1 MHRHRSFV
9 AAVAVIAV
17 IGISAC
23 SDEDRSDL
31 ADTANSIA
39 EDVGDAAQS
48 AATAV
53 GDAVDEAGNDAAELA
68 ARNIATQQGEEQF
81 ATAGY
86 PLDDGGLSCEATV
99 EDGVDGV
106 AIDCTGT
113 TGDGA
118 AAALTGAT
126 TEVPGA
132 SVTNLEGDFSGTVDG
147 TEVFTTQTLG
157 G

>member
-1 MHRHRSFV
+1 MHRHRTLV
-9 AAVAVIAV
+9 AAVAVIAALGV
-17 IGISAC
+17 SAC
-23 SDEDRSDL
+23 SDEEQDDL
-31 ADTANSIA
+31 ADTADSVA
-39 EDVGDAAQS
+39 DDVADAAES

-53 GDAVDEAGNDAAELA
+53 GEAVDETGDDAAELA

-81 ATAGY
+81 SAAGHE
-86 PLDDGGLSCEATV
+86 LDDSGLSCEATV

-113 TGDGA
+113 TADGG
-118 AAALTGAT
+118 AAALTGST
-126 TEVPGA
+126 TEIPGA
-132 SVTNLEGDFSGTVDG
+132 SVTSLEGNFSGTVDG